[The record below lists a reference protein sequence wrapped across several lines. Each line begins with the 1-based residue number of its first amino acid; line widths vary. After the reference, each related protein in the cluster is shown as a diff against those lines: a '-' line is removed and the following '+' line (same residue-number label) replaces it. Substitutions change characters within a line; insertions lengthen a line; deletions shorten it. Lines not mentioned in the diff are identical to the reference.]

1 MHIQQFQTVQ
11 GFLSSDEVDN
21 VVKLMSAQV
30 DLGTASVL
38 SRQRSWK
45 DRFHRNCKS
54 GWLPHN
60 ATNAWLYMR
69 LNSDIQSMND
79 QTYQFNLDGSL
90 EALQY
95 LEYGPMEFYRRHVD
109 NGHDDVATRKLTA
122 IIQLSDPDDY
132 VGGSTRIWSETT
144 SKGIPLAYAPKGRG
158 DLTLF
163 PSHLPHRANPV
174 IWGRRKVLVA
184 WFRGLST
191 LT

>member
-21 VVKLMSAQV
+21 VVKLMSAHV

-38 SRQRSWK
+38 SKQQSWK

-54 GWLPHN
+54 GWLPHSVH
-60 ATNAWLYMR
+60 TSKLYMR
-69 LNSDIQSMND
+69 LSSDINAMND
-79 QTYQFNLDGSL
+79 QTYGFTLDGSL

-122 IIQLSDPDDY
+122 IIQLSDPSEY
-132 VGGSTRIWSETT
+132 IGGSTRIWSET
-144 SKGIPLAYAPKGRG
+144 SHNGSNLAYAPKGRG

-174 IWGRRKVLVA
+174 LWGRRKVLVA